1 MLAIRRMLRYT
12 PYMRAVE
19 QIVDSGQL
27 GDIMSVE
34 HLESIERNGTAARRK
49 DPVGATTI

>member
-1 MLAIRRMLRYT
+1 MFAIRRMLRYM
-12 PYMRAVE
+12 PYTRAVG

-34 HLESIERNGTAARRK
+34 FWESVEPKGAAA
-49 DPVGATTI
+49 GGE